1 MTSRDKAAVVIVMW
15 TIGFALSLI
24 ALIGRPIDLWNA
36 LLVMAVIGS
45 AVGGSIAITTGIKTI
60 EQPRAEQAEQPASRG
75 KAKNEDMGLADR
87 LIASMTDEEIA
98 ALRRRLIESASVAVS
113 DDGELVT
120 LDDGTHSKRLRS

>member
-15 TIGFALSLI
+15 LIGFGLSLI
-24 ALIGRPIDLWNA
+24 ALVGRPIDIWNA

-45 AVGGSIAITTGIKTI
+45 AVGGSIAITTGTKTI
-60 EQPRAEQAEQPASRG
+60 EQPRAERDAQPASRS

-98 ALRRRLIESASVAVS
+98 ALRRRLIDAASIG

-120 LDDGTHSKRLRS
+120 LQDQPSGKRLRS